1 MFVSC
6 VDKMSGDLVRVQAEH
21 GVSEEIL
28 KMMGLDVTHLSA
40 IVIGHKIVD
49 KPLIL
54 LGNIG
59 ACFTENVDGAARR
72 PVVNKF

>member
-1 MFVSC
+1 
-6 VDKMSGDLVRVQAEH
+6 
-21 GVSEEIL
+21 
-28 KMMGLDVTHLSA
+28 MMGLDVTHLSA
-40 IVIGHKIVD
+40 VVIGHKIVD

-54 LGNIG
+54 FSDIG